1 MTYTEMTKVWIV
13 EGEQVEDEDRNVW
26 VAGVFESESDA
37 RDWVFNAEAAFEVL
51 FPQVW
56 KARQAWF
63 LGLTRIEADHV
74 IEITTAIRKVDG
86 RAITYLNA
94 PTYSVAEYP
103 VFPVTF
109 KRSEG
114 ECQ

>member
-1 MTYTEMTKVWIV
+1 MTKVWIV
-13 EGEQVEDEDRNVW
+13 EGVQYEDDDSFHW
-26 VAGVFESESDA
+26 VAGVFESEADA

-56 KARQAWF
+56 KARKLWF

-86 RAITYLNA
+86 RVATYLNA
-94 PTYSVAEYP
+94 PTYSVSEYL
-103 VFPVTF
+103 VFPATF
-109 KRSEG
+109 KRSAGGRE
-114 ECQ
+114 